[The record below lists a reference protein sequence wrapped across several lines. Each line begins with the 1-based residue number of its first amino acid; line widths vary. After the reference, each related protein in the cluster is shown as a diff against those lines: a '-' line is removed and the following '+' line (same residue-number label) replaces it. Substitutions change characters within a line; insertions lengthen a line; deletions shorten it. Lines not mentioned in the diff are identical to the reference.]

1 MDQWIEMHI
10 CTFAALLLAL
20 VMALLALAFGL
31 GKARAA
37 RWISGFSTMTPERQR
52 GYDRER
58 MARDMR
64 DLYLKPA
71 LILLAGAAASMASRY
86 LVIPA
91 FILWALWFFRSVH
104 VDQDKAFGKYKIKR

>member
-10 CTFAALLLAL
+10 CTFAALLAL

-52 GYDRER
+52 GYDREL

-64 DLYLKPA
+64 NLYMELA
-71 LILLAGAAASMASRY
+71 LILLAGAAASLISQY

-91 FILWALWFFRSVH
+91 FILWALWFFCSVH
-104 VDQDKAFGKYKIKR
+104 ADQDKAFGKYKIKQ